1 MRRLRPALPDDP
13 GLDRFFYGAAGSEEQ
28 LRQEVF
34 FLSYHLHWGHDEVM
48 GLATAE
54 RRRFVRMLNETLET
68 QNEEV
73 QRARRRT
80 SA

>member
-1 MRRLRPALPDDP
+1 
-13 GLDRFFYGAAGSEEQ
+13 
-28 LRQEVF
+28 
-34 FLSYHLHWGHDEVM
+34 M